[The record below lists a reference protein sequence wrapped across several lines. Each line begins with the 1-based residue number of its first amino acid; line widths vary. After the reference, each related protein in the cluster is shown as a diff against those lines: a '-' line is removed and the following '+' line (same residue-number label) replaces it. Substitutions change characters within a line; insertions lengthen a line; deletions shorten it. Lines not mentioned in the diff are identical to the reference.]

1 MGSPCRPGVGR
12 GAAQAGSHPGGR
24 RAKTTTTRA
33 EQGSRNQM
41 PKQEE
46 GEDDNPGGRERDCGS
61 AEREPEG
68 RGCTSWRGEAPP
80 DNDPRTA
87 PAQLREEAK
96 AVHRGGGSNNDVR
109 KPGGTVRH
117 VAHVP

>member
-1 MGSPCRPGVGR
+1 MKVRQKLKSEPEEG
-12 GAAQAGSHPGGR
+12 GAYETNIKIKKEAEVRTYQSSSSVPQSLKTIVAGSHPGGR

-68 RGCTSWRGEAPP
+68 RGCTS
-80 DNDPRTA
+80 
-87 PAQLREEAK
+87 
-96 AVHRGGGSNNDVR
+96 
-109 KPGGTVRH
+109 
-117 VAHVP
+117 

>member
-1 MGSPCRPGVGR
+1 MKVRQKLKSEPEEG
-12 GAAQAGSHPGGR
+12 GAYETNIKIKKEAEVRTYHSSSSVHQSFKTIVAGSHPGGR

-68 RGCTSWRGEAPP
+68 RGCTS
-80 DNDPRTA
+80 
-87 PAQLREEAK
+87 
-96 AVHRGGGSNNDVR
+96 
-109 KPGGTVRH
+109 
-117 VAHVP
+117 